1 MRIDR
6 CPRCGSPGYLVE
18 DRRELKSGEQVYYFV
33 IHRYRDPA
41 TGKLKTRKCSVGS
54 EGYIYVT
61 KTHTLPYY
69 NVLLKLSNVVETE
82 RLIDLAIR
90 SVENTVMRLR
100 ALDTEKRAEEAEKL
114 RPKVKRLVELVES
127 LSRMVS
133 KFGNSRERRSTG

>member
-1 MRIDR
+1 MKVKLEK

-18 DRRELKSGEQVYYFV
+18 DRRKLKDGEQVYYFV

-69 NVLLKLSNVVETE
+69 NVFLQLSNIVETE
-82 RLIDLAIR
+82 RLLDLAIR
-90 SVENTVMRLR
+90 SVENTVMRLK
-100 ALDTEKRAEEAEKL
+100 ALDTEKKAEEAEKL
-114 RPKVKRLVELVES
+114 KSRVERLVELVET

-133 KFGNSRERRSTG
+133 KNT